1 MSEYPRSEIQMEI
14 ATSAPILPV
23 TVDIECE
30 TANTENDSI
39 NSRQVTGATDTGDML
54 ATPAIRVGESK
65 RSLPPHREVL
75 NRKAARIA
83 IQSKGRIRLLQS
95 IDLVSVHAQGN
106 HVLLQLQ
113 TGSHLVRGSI
123 STMAEKLEPYGFIRI
138 HRSVLINSTHV
149 EDVRS
154 LPTGEYGLRVGSGK
168 TYRVSRRY
176 TKNLPLLAELWL
188 GSEPGNGRV

>member
-1 MSEYPRSEIQMEI
+1 MEI

-123 STMAEKLEPYGFIRI
+123 STMAERLEPYGFIRI

-188 GSEPGNGRV
+188 GSEPGTGRV

>member
-1 MSEYPRSEIQMEI
+1 MSEYARSGIQMEI
-14 ATSAPILPV
+14 ATSTPILPI
-23 TVDIECE
+23 TVDIRREI
-30 TANTENDSI
+30 ANAKNESV
-39 NSRQVTGATDTGDML
+39 NSRQVAGAIDTGDML
-54 ATPAIRVGESK
+54 ATPAIRGAESK
-65 RSLPPHREVL
+65 RALPLLREAF
-75 NRKAARIA
+75 NAKTARIA

-106 HVLLQLQ
+106 YVLLQLQ

-123 STMAEKLEPYGFIRI
+123 STMADKLEPYGFIRI

-149 EDVRS
+149 EEVRS
-154 LPTGEYGLRVGSGK
+154 LPTGEYGLRVGPGK

-188 GSEPGNGRV
+188 GSEPGNGRA